1 MSQAQSFYG
10 TGRRKSSV
18 ARVFLKA
25 GTGAIKINNSEL
37 EKYFCR
43 ETHRMTVKMPL
54 DLLEISEKFDV
65 FATVTGGGIT
75 GQAEALRHGIARA
88 LVCYDENDI
97 VAEEGALGYRSSL
110 RRAGWLT
117 RDARKVERKKLG
129 RKKARKS
136 EQYSKR

>member
-25 GTGAIKINNSEL
+25 GSGRIQINNATL
-37 EKYFCR
+37 DKYFDR
-43 ETHRMTVKMPL
+43 QTHRITVVSPL
-54 DLLEISEKFDV
+54 DLLEVSEKFDIY
-65 FATVTGGGIT
+65 ATVAGGGIT

-88 LVCYDENDI
+88 LLNYDENDT
-97 VAEEGALGYRSSL
+97 VDTEGALGYRAQL
-110 RRAGWLT
+110 RRAGFLT
-117 RDARKVERKKLG
+117 RDAREVERKKLG